1 MKDLAA
7 SSIVILLVEDNP
19 EMREFTSRALHLFGY
34 ATIEACDGRSALAAL
49 EERDDV
55 SLLLTDVMLPGGLNG
70 AELARRARELRP
82 DLKVL
87 FVSGYADSAI
97 DGAEMRR
104 LGATMLA
111 KPFRVREL
119 KERLGQVVGR

>member
-1 MKDLAA
+1 MNDFAA
-7 SSIVILLVEDNP
+7 YSTVILLVEDNP
-19 EMREFTSRALHLFGY
+19 EMREFMSRALHLLGY
-34 ATIEACDGRSALAAL
+34 AIIEACDGLSALAAL
-49 EERDDV
+49 EKRDDV
-55 SLLLTDVMLPGGLNG
+55 GLLLTDVMLPGGLNG
-70 AELARRARELRP
+70 AELARHARELRP
-82 DLKVL
+82 ELKVL

-119 KERLGQVVGR
+119 KERLEQVVGR